1 MATLE
6 RRLDQAPQPA
16 SEGANVN
23 DWTCALGLDS
33 ERRVVQGSSD
43 QLADAIRRGADLRI
57 GTQFR
62 HNEHID
68 VTSDSDEMVNEVA
81 EFAVTYLVDDRWT
94 AGVMSLR
101 QPVELPTGFG
111 PRPSMSYFL
120 YNEDGGQ
127 AIARLHLDGQPAVGE
142 PGASEPSEASPDMPK
157 YHAQDG
163 WDSGTNAPSHNFVY
177 DFESFSSFVC
187 DRWHQVLAHN
197 AAGEVQ
203 SGSIE
208 ALAEAFGEG
217 RAVKVG
223 VSGLCADLHEDHDA
237 LAHELFVEIGSGYYY
252 TAQSLFIA
260 GSHPIVRVRPDVPM
274 KYQSRGW
281 DAGWLVLRTDGVV
294 VYRRCD
300 PYSLAFED
308 RTLSCSIRWFVA

>member
-1 MATLE
+1 MSTDLI
-6 RRLDQAPQPA
+6 RHHN
-16 SEGANVN
+16 G
-23 DWTCALGLDS
+23 WTCALRLDS
-33 ERRVVQGSSD
+33 ERRVIQGSSG
-43 QLADAIRRGADLRI
+43 QLSDTIRRGADLRI

-68 VTSDSDEMVNEVA
+68 VISNSDEMVNEVA

-120 YNEDGGQ
+120 YNQDGGQ
-127 AIARLHLDGQPAVGE
+127 AIARLHMDGLPADGE
-142 PGASEPSEASPDMPK
+142 PGPSKPLETLPDMPK

-163 WDSGTNAPSHNFVY
+163 WDAETNAPSHNFVY
-177 DFESFSSFVC
+177 DFESFSYFVC
-187 DRWHQVLAHN
+187 DRWQEVLAHH
-197 AAGEVQ
+197 ATGDVQ

-217 RAVKVG
+217 RALKVG
-223 VSGLCADLHEDHDA
+223 VSGLCADLLEFDDA
-237 LAHELFVEIGSGYYY
+237 IPHELFVEIGSGYFY
-252 TAQSLFIA
+252 TTQSLFIA

-274 KYQSRGW
+274 KYQSRAW
-281 DAGWLVLRTDGVV
+281 DAGWLVLRTDGTV
-294 VYRRCD
+294 VYRGCD
-300 PYSLAFED
+300 PYTLAFED
-308 RTLSCSIRWFVA
+308 RTLSCAIRWFVS